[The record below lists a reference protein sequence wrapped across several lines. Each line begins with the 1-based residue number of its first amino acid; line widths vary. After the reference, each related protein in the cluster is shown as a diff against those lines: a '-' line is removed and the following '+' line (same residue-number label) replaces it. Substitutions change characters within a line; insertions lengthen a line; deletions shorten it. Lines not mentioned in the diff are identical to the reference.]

1 MLSLAFIKQ
10 FAQLNRLP
18 GTGPLCSFG
27 QNDGTSPNKCDVVIL
42 YSHSAFLVGRPW

>member
-10 FAQLNRLP
+10 FAPLNRLP

-27 QNDGTSPNKCDVVIL
+27 QNGWHEPQIN
-42 YSHSAFLVGRPW
+42 AM